1 MGLKR
6 SLSKRSK
13 KRKNNKNSKKRAKQI
28 GGAPPPPDSNQ
39 PPVAPITSTEIIA
52 EPTQKILDEGKGKY
66 TVPTWV
72 PQSEKP
78 SGKQLNTAHP
88 QLVKYLSTYESIG
101 EKIYPFT
108 NETNLELKTQDDGY
122 GLFVKSAK
130 GFVPNI
136 DISSRLIS
144 IGGEYFNEH
153 GQAIQKIDELKK
165 QITSGTTSE
174 TQIPLNF
181 YTAIDVILNVDNYKP
196 TAEPFTIEFE
206 KHDQGIII
214 SKIGSLSK
222 FFVLDINTNKQAAV
236 GDLITEINGKF
247 FNNHAEAIKEIEPFM
262 KVLREKREL
271 YNEIYGRPRTVGGSN
286 DSNYE
291 YSSEEEDSEMIGGTT
306 DLTDAEAEA
315 LTALVDA
322 EATAAADGPPPE
334 PDAAEAE
341 ALTALVD
348 AEARAAADGPPPDAA
363 EAEALTALVDAEVAG
378 AAADGPPPDAAEAET
393 LAALVNAE
401 VAGAAAAGPQP
412 DAVGPPPDAAE
423 AETLA
428 ALVNAEALVPTT
440 APSPVSP
447 PQSRWAKYNAKLVKY
462 NAKLAIL
469 PNIELKFK
477 IIKANNIEKCNQIVT
492 IEETL
497 RDKKGFAANMN
508 VFKKIGAQDY
518 IEVTTKGKYPIY
530 YLPIIESGGTI
541 EDGKKPDG
549 LQKMGINALEKMGIR
564 NSKATKDVQQTQLEA
579 GANIF
584 KESIKETIK
593 EYAESESKKPEDI
606 TTFFETFGISK
617 KLSEKLLET
626 QQKKNRFGF
635 RTKNLT
641 ESDTL
646 SPDKMIDSMHITNK
660 EQIKKRTEELEMKE
674 ARERQKEVAEDFRIN
689 NNIAS
694 QKGGGLF
701 SKKSDKEN
709 KDFEV
714 TNFINYFIKIT
725 YELYEQVIRQQLPGE
740 EDIQKKFMENYL
752 KELYKKITPQ
762 FIELVIDKYGDF
774 ASISNLVTQTFE
786 IKIKSQLDDAK
797 LFDPNST
804 AGDGDKPGLNMSNV
818 VFANAQEKYIR
829 FLINSYTEHDYVK
842 QRVGQTNGIRNI
854 QKYLEDKFDEIFG
867 IEQRNDRV
875 ENFKLEKV
883 LNALFSNPVVRTEG
897 FRSRIQKIDEAID
910 GFTNIRALQGIIN
923 DILGKENAISL
934 TDGQICLG
942 MQFPADKEDDQA
954 EIDKLVKSV
963 KLLSNESQG
972 KVAAKI
978 TSLSSGASSQ

>member
-322 EATAAADGPPPE
+322 E
-334 PDAAEAE
+334 
-341 ALTALVD
+341 
-348 AEARAAADGPPPDAA
+348 
-363 EAEALTALVDAEVAG
+363 VAG
-378 AAADGPPPDAAEAET
+378 AAAD
-393 LAALVNAE
+393 
-401 VAGAAAAGPQP
+401 
-412 DAVGPPPDAAE
+412 GPPPDAAE

-854 QKYLEDKFDEIFG
+854 QKYLEDTFDEIFG